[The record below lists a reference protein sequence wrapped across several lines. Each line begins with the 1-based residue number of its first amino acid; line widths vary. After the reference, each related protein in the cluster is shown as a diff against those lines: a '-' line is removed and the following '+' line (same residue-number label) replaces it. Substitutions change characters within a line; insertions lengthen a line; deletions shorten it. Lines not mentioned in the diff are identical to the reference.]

1 MSSAPAKKRQLDLSN
16 YFKKQFTTSVNALAT
31 DIKTTAVNAP
41 QLETMVPS
49 IQPLQPVDIT
59 ISDAGLSHIGTGNTD
74 SFVEQTITSSTVPSA
89 PSLFEKTIAEAAE
102 TTSSDTAQV
111 EVGSLPPID
120 IGVVIKKIN
129 AGGKASDPE
138 LRRCLESRW
147 IPANDKDFP
156 FSIKGVDPAKS

>member
-1 MSSAPAKKRQLDLSN
+1 MSSPPAKKRQLDLSN
-16 YFKKQFTTSVNALAT
+16 YLKKQFATSVNALAT

-41 QLETMVPS
+41 QSETMLLS

-59 ISDAGLSHIGTGNTD
+59 ISEAGLSHIGTGNMY

-89 PSLFEKTIAEAAE
+89 PFLYEKTTAEAAE

-120 IGVVIKKIN
+120 IDVVIKIIN

-138 LRRCLESRW
+138 LRRCLEMRW

-156 FSIKGVDPAKS
+156 FHQRCRSC